1 MRARCSK
8 KNSAHTS
15 PITLTAPGGKLVVD
29 FETRQNGTFHGI
41 FLTGPV
47 ELVFETEKEVDVAPL
62 KAIA

>member
-1 MRARCSK
+1 M
-8 KNSAHTS
+8 
-15 PITLTAPGGKLVVD
+15 TAPGGKLVVD